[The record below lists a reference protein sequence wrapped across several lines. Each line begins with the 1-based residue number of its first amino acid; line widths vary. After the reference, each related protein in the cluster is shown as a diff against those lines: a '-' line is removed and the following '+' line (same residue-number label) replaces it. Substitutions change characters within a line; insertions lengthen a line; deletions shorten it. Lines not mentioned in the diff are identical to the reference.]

1 MGRLEKQIKRIAAS
15 QEKTD
20 ELIRA
25 LVLSQ
30 RKTDQQI
37 AALNPQIAALNQ
49 QIAALTLSQAALV
62 LSQHKTDQQL
72 ANLIGFNQ
80 RRDNDLEFKVEQA
93 LLNSLPTPTGSE
105 VFDKSHRTFCSV
117 DGSTQFEWDSVIIS
131 EIDEEPVVFVCETKQ
146 TADYLPPPDKVLM
159 RVARTKCCA
168 ASVEDISALPST
180 LQGIITRQRMLSGKQ
195 IRPYVGTYIMPE
207 ALRMSYLTAGISVI
221 QSSGHDFRVFA
232 AFEPSGPAAAAHPSP
247 VRDADPR

>member
-25 LVLSQ
+25 LVISQ
-30 RKTDQQI
+30 RKTD
-37 AALNPQIAALNQ
+37 Q

-72 ANLIGFNQ
+72 ANLIGFDQ

-159 RVARTKCCA
+159 RVARTKCFA
-168 ASVEDISALPST
+168 ASVQDISALPST